1 MPEALPVVAQ
11 RTMDMY
17 YMSYKSSSQFFD
29 LDDFVFY
36 VGATITDIYQQE
48 AKVQYAELR
57 AVRNESVVS
66 FPADWLLEQRLK
78 VVRKNNETFVELE
91 QPVMG
96 FSFDHQVLGVQDV
109 LPIKPSD
116 AIFER
121 TTQAAAWQNR
131 LVPYANRTF
140 WYALNKRILFSNKGG
155 CNISEVN
162 VLYVP
167 AISNDMVVPEGIIKM
182 AVDQTVATMKQLAQG
197 TIEKKGIDGQGQNKI
212 METEMNK
219 MVIK

>member
-1 MPEALPVVAQ
+1 MPEALPIIAQ

-36 VGATITDIYQQE
+36 VGAAITDIYQQE

-66 FPADWLLEQRLK
+66 FPADWLLDQRLK
-78 VVRKNNETFVELE
+78 VVRKNNETYVELE

-96 FSFDHQVLGVQDV
+96 FGFDNQVLGVQDV
-109 LPIKPSD
+109 LPIKPID

-121 TTQAAAWQNR
+121 TTQAAAWQSR
-131 LVPYANRTF
+131 LVPYTNRTF
-140 WYALNKRILFSNKGG
+140 WYALKNRVLFSNKGG

-167 AISNDMVVPEGIIKM
+167 AINDTMIVPEGIIKM
-182 AVDQTVATMKQLAQG
+182 AIDQTVATMKQLGQG
-197 TIEKKGIDGQGQNKI
+197 TVVKKATDGNQNMVLESEI
-212 METEMNK
+212 NK
-219 MVIK
+219 QSLK